1 MQTEAITKLA
11 RDAIQSQEEVD
22 LYIDCQQ
29 NFLRTLTE
37 RRGKKIGEGR
47 IQGFDMMIEDKG
59 KVAKRHSI
67 SSPGG
72 KATKRTKGG
81 GGCDDGKW

>member
-1 MQTEAITKLA
+1 MRTEAITKLA
-11 RDAIQSQEEVD
+11 RDAIQSQEEED

-29 NFLRTLTE
+29 HFLRTVRE

-47 IQGFDMMIEDKG
+47 IQGFDKMIEDKG

-67 SSPGG
+67 SSPEG